1 MELRQGDRVLLL
13 KNKTT
18 TRQPYD
24 PDPYTISRVV
34 STKVRG
40 ERRGKPRMRN
50 IDDNLSIYYTKSNLI
65 MIFQFGYIIRLVKY
79 L

>member
-1 MELRQGDRVLLL
+1 MELRQGDRVLIL
-13 KNKTT
+13 KNKMTI
-18 TRQPYD
+18 RQPYD

-34 STKVRG
+34 GTKVRG

-65 MIFQFGYIIRLVKY
+65 MIFQFGYYYTLQDW
-79 L
+79 